1 MSELRVWE
9 IINPSDKVTVRA
21 TIEDAAVFGAMLQ
34 RSWLFLKPA
43 DGGEPYPDIDAD
55 KEREVILSDPE
66 RLTRYITVFR
76 SAIVGNREDY
86 EAAIAHMTPDAAAAF
101 TKDWQDRKRSS
112 MNDICGT
119 LHEVANRMEKRG
131 VAKPTPAKEDA

>member
-55 KEREVILSDPE
+55 KEREVILSDPK
-66 RLTRYITVFR
+66 RLFSSEEV
-76 SAIVGNREDY
+76 AEHM
-86 EAAIAHMTPDAAAAF
+86 AAIFAF
-101 TKDWQDRKRSS
+101 FAFMPK
-112 MNDICGT
+112 GT
-119 LHEVANRMEKRG
+119 LCGGRSREEVLDSLETMLMLPPGGAARMISIMRG
-131 VAKPTPAKEDA
+131 EGT